1 MELTVKHFSELS
13 ADELYEI
20 YRLRCAVFIVE
31 QNCVYQDIDN
41 ADKLAYHL
49 WLSDETGI
57 QAYARVLPKGVTFPE
72 VSLGRVIAV
81 RRRVGLGTKIVR
93 EAARVAKE
101 KFDADR
107 ITIEAQTYAKKL
119 YENLGFK
126 QTSEEFLEDGIPH
139 IQMQLHCK

>member
-1 MELTVKHFSELS
+1 MKLTVKHFSELS

-20 YRLRCAVFIVE
+20 YRLRCAVFVVE
-31 QNCVYQDIDN
+31 QNCVYQDIDD

-57 QAYARVLPKGVTFPE
+57 QAYARVLPKGVTFPD

-93 EAARVAKE
+93 EAIRVAKDQ
-101 KFDADR
+101 FNADR
-107 ITIEAQTYAKKL
+107 ITIEAQPYARKL

-139 IQMQLHCK
+139 IQMQLKA

>member
-20 YRLRCAVFIVE
+20 YRLRCAVFVVE
-31 QNCVYQDIDN
+31 QNCVYQDIDD

-57 QAYARVLPKGVTFPE
+57 QAYTRVLPKGVTFPD

-93 EAARVAKE
+93 EAVRVAKE
-101 KFDADR
+101 KFNADR
-107 ITIEAQTYAKKL
+107 ITIEAQTYARTL

-139 IQMQLHCK
+139 IQMQLKA